1 MSNEKPFHRN
11 YRPMKP
17 GENSGS
23 NNWAYIRDE
32 KYAQNAEHYIRAFL
46 IIQADLIKLFEFI
59 EPSDVNLKTY
69 SFRIHELLMR
79 TCIEI
84 EANFK
89 AIFKENI
96 YSPTNSEGKNRTEK
110 DWNINDYKKINVT
123 HRLSDYTAELPIWKG
138 EKKRWQ
144 PFDEWIK
151 GKSLIWYQ
159 AYNKSKHD
167 RLHSFEEAN
176 LENLLSAFS
185 GLFILLSSQFR
196 TENFSPGPKALG
208 GYLGDSG
215 SKPTVGIGGY
225 LVVEFPKNW
234 DENEMYDFDW
244 ADLHGKIERFA
255 KIDYNNIT

>member
-1 MSNEKPFHRN
+1 MSIKKPFHRN

-17 GENSGS
+17 GENYGS
-23 NNWAYIRDE
+23 NNRAYIRDE
-32 KYAQNAEHYIRAFL
+32 QYAQNAEHYIRAFL

-96 YSPTNSEGKNRTEK
+96 YSPTNSDGRNRIEK
-110 DWNINDYKKINVT
+110 HWNINDYEKINVT

-138 EKKRWQ
+138 KNKRWQ
-144 PFDEWIK
+144 PFGMWITEK
-151 GKSLIWYQ
+151 RLIWYQ

-196 TENFSPGPKALG
+196 TETFSPGPKALG
-208 GYLGDSG
+208 GFLSDSG
-215 SKPTVGIGGY
+215 SKPIVGIGGY

-234 DENEMYDFDW
+234 EENELYDFDW
-244 ADLHGKIERFA
+244 ATLREEPNRIA
-255 KIDYNNIT
+255 KFDYNGI